1 MKPTTSIRVALQLR
15 QSLMNV
21 GKNESAFSQLLL
33 GSKTWAGPKDQRLML
48 AKAEGDG
55 YMLSA
60 FVSRVFGLFGR
71 ELTEAAVNA
80 GTRQGQHKTRLTLK
94 LPQRQILVCNEKPL
108 LTESPFVNCVYIGA
122 NNKGYWN
129 NYHTSLRF
137 KDFIHALVL
146 CSCIHTFK
154 GMLASNMVSWAHCRC
169 HKATEGHNRSWGTWR
184 FRKRIMDISANSHRH
199 WKSAKLCW

>member
-1 MKPTTSIRVALQLR
+1 
-15 QSLMNV
+15 
-21 GKNESAFSQLLL
+21 
-33 GSKTWAGPKDQRLML
+33 ML

-71 ELTEAAVNA
+71 EMTEAAVNA

-94 LPQRQILVCNEKPL
+94 LPPRQILVCNEKPL

-129 NYHTSLRF
+129 NYHTSLQF
-137 KDFIHALVL
+137 KDFIHALML
-146 CSCIHTFK
+146 CSCIRTVK
-154 GMLASNMVSWAHCRC
+154 GMLAKQHGALSALQMSQSY
-169 HKATEGHNRSWGTWR
+169 GGTQP
-184 FRKRIMDISANSHRH
+184 IMRDMALSEENHGYLS
-199 WKSAKLCW
+199 K